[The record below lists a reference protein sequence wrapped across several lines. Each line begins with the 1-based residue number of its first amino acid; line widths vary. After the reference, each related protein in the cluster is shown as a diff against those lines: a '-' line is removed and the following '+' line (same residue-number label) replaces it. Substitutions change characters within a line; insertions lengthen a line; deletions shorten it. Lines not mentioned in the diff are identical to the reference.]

1 MLVNEIIQ
9 EVKKAVLGKDEII
22 TKLLVTLLARGNVL
36 LEDIPGVGKTN
47 LALAFSKSMA
57 LNYHRVQFTSDVMPS
72 DITGFTMYNPQTNSF
87 EYKEGVAFCHLLLA
101 DEINR
106 TSSKTQ
112 AALLE
117 VMEEGKITVDGVTR
131 ILPEPFFVIATQNA
145 FGSAGTQLLPD
156 SQLDRFM
163 VKMTIGYPDFE
174 SELEILKTRTNG
186 NPMDALNQIID
197 AKKICEIQKEVDQVF
212 IKEDIYQYIVS
223 LVTMTRHYDG
233 VLQGSSPRGALA
245 LMKMSKAYAYIN
257 ERDYVLPSDIKAIIH
272 EVLDHRIIIS
282 PLLKAKEKTNYQVI
296 EEIIQQIPAPEIQ

>member
-1 MLVNEIIQ
+1 MAVNEIIQ

-57 LNYHRVQFTSDVMPS
+57 LNYHRIQFTSDVMPS
-72 DITGFTMYNPQTNSF
+72 DITGFTMYNPQTNTF

-131 ILPEPFFVIATQNA
+131 VLPEPFFVIATQNA

-163 VKMTIGYPDFE
+163 TKMTIGYPDFE
-174 SELEILKTRTNG
+174 SELEILKSRTSG
-186 NPMDALNQIID
+186 NPIDTLLQVVD
-197 AKKICEIQKEVDQVF
+197 AKKICEMQKEVDQVF
-212 IKEDIYQYIVS
+212 ISEEVYQYIVS
-223 LVTMTRHYDG
+223 LVSMTRQYEG
-233 VLQGSSPRGALA
+233 ILQGSSPRGALA

-257 ERDYVLPSDIKAIIH
+257 KRDYVVPSDIKAIIH
-272 EVLDHRIIIS
+272 EVLDHRIILS
-282 PLLKAKEKTNYQVI
+282 PLLKTKEKTNYQII
-296 EEIIQQIPAPEIQ
+296 EDIVNQIPTPEIQ